1 MNHEIQASETAR
13 SDTDLQASLHRLPVE
28 VSLTIVGAGFVGLIL
43 PGPFGAPLI
52 VGGGLSLWPKAFRP
66 VDRWVRRRMPK
77 AHASGMIWLERFQVD
92 LEHRYP
98 SKRPDGV

>member
-1 MNHEIQASETAR
+1 VKIENQASETAE
-13 SDTDLQASLHRLPVE
+13 SDTDRHVSLHRLPVE

-52 VGGGLSLWPKAFRP
+52 VGGGLSLWPGAFRP

-77 AHASGMIWLERFQVD
+77 AHASGMIWLERFQID
-92 LEHRYP
+92 LERRYP
-98 SKRPDGV
+98 SSDPYGD

>member
-1 MNHEIQASETAR
+1 MKNENQAIEPAA
-13 SDTDLQASLHRLPVE
+13 SDTDHQVSLQRLPVE

-77 AHASGMIWLERFQVD
+77 AHASGMIWLDRFQID
-92 LEHRYP
+92 LERRYP
-98 SKRPDGV
+98 SE

>member
-1 MNHEIQASETAR
+1 MKNVKQAIEPAGN
-13 SDTDLQASLHRLPVE
+13 DTDVHMPLHRLPVE

-66 VDRWVRRRMPK
+66 VDRWVCKRMPK
-77 AHASGMIWLERFQVD
+77 AHASGMIWLDRFRID
-92 LEHRYP
+92 LERRYP
-98 SKRPDGV
+98 PE

>member
-1 MNHEIQASETAR
+1 MDKKTQVIRPQPNETD
-13 SDTDLQASLHRLPVE
+13 SHSSLQRLPVE
-28 VSLTIVGAGFVGLIL
+28 VSLTIVSAGVVGLIL

-77 AHASGMIWLERFQVD
+77 AHASGMIWLERFQID
-92 LEHRYP
+92 LERRYP
-98 SKRPDGV
+98 SSDPYGD